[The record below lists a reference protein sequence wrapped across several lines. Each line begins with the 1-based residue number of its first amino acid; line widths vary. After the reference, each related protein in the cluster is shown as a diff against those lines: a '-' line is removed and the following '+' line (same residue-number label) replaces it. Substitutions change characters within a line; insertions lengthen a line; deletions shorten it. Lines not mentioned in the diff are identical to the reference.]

1 MGEGVEVIAGGGST
15 VPVCEALGTGVSWT
29 AVVTATDGGASST
42 ANVGAAG
49 GAAAGAGVSWTAVVT
64 ATGSGASSTAN
75 VGAAGGAAAGAD
87 VSWTAVVAATGGGAS
102 STANVGAAGG
112 AAAGAGVS
120 WTAVVAATGGGASST
135 ANVGAAGAGVSW
147 TAVVAAT
154 GGGASSTTKV
164 GAAGSAAA
172 GAAAAAGGVSWTVTV
187 ADVFASLCKTV
198 NTTPNT
204 TIVSEA
210 NSNAI
215 NLNMRSPRSNP
226 RLLRKEARRRS
237 LRLFCRL
244 DRSIG
249 SNSIVLPIGVDRL
262 GKELIAVARAD
273 YAQPLLKY
281 RRLFLSAMITG
292 RSPVALLM
300 RFNNAWRKRIWSAC
314 IVPIPG
320 SH

>member
-29 AVVTATDGGASST
+29 AVVTATDG
-42 ANVGAAG
+42 
-49 GAAAGAGVSWTAVVT
+49 
-64 ATGSGASSTAN
+64 GASSTAN

>member
-112 AAAGAGVS
+112 AAAGA
-120 WTAVVAATGGGASST
+120 
-135 ANVGAAGAGVSW
+135 
-147 TAVVAAT
+147 
-154 GGGASSTTKV
+154 
-164 GAAGSAAA
+164 
-172 GAAAAAGGVSWTVTV
+172 AAAAGGVSWTVTV

-249 SNSIVLPIGVDRL
+249 SNSIVLPIGVGRL

-273 YAQPLLKY
+273 YARLLLKS
-281 RRLFLSAMITG
+281 RSLFCRL
-292 RSPVALLM
+292 
-300 RFNNAWRKRIWSAC
+300 
-314 IVPIPG
+314 
-320 SH
+320 